1 MSGGKIQPSL
11 EMWKLF
17 SSLLAVAN
25 KTHGN
30 YSAFRSSNTS
40 RNGNLKLDFRDFQN
54 DQHKTNLEHE
64 TGTKNQSLTKIAIVC
79 TQIPINS

>member
-17 SSLLAVAN
+17 SSFLAVAN
-25 KTHGN
+25 KTLGN

-40 RNGNLKLDFRDFQN
+40 RDGNLKLDFRDFQN

-79 TQIPINS
+79 TKIPINS

>member
-17 SSLLAVAN
+17 SSFLVVAN
-25 KTHGN
+25 KTLGN

-40 RNGNLKLDFRDFQN
+40 RDGNLKLDFRDFQN
-54 DQHKTNLEHE
+54 DQHKTSLEHE
-64 TGTKNQSLTKIAIVC
+64 TGNKNQSLTKIGIVC
-79 TQIPINS
+79 TNIPINS